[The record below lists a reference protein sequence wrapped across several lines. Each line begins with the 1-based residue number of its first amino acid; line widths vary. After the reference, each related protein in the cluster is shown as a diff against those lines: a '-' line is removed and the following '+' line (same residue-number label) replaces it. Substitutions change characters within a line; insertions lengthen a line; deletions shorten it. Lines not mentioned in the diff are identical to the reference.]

1 MRTADIEEMSL
12 EQKLSLI
19 EAIHDS
25 LGADTG
31 SLPHEFRNMSVE
43 QRLDLCGEIQ
53 ASIAPEDYPLPEW
66 QVRIVQA
73 ELEAFRRD
81 GDPGCT
87 ADELLEELRRSR

>member
-1 MRTADIEEMSL
+1 MRIADLEKMSI

-25 LGADTG
+25 LGTEPDAF
-31 SLPHEFRNMSVE
+31 PRECRNMDVE
-43 QRLDLCGEIQ
+43 QRLDLCGKIQ
-53 ASIAPEDYPLPEW
+53 DSIAPEDYPLPEW

-81 GDPGCT
+81 GDPGLP
-87 ADELLEELRRSR
+87 ADEVLRELCALR

>member
-1 MRTADIEEMSL
+1 MRIADLEKMSV

-25 LGADTG
+25 LGADPD
-31 SLPHEFRNMSVE
+31 SLPQECRNMDVD
-43 QRLDLCGEIQ
+43 QRLDLCGKIQ
-53 ASIAPEDYPLPEW
+53 DSIAPEDYPLPEW

-87 ADELLEELRRSR
+87 AEELFEELRRSR